1 MPSYYGNPFSRA
13 GQRGRGSAAL
23 SAPPIPTLFGYNA
36 AGIGPGGRSTAS
48 SAGAYLDRALT
59 LATAKAGA
67 TGVSP
72 GGQYRNALS
81 QAAQAGAAAKAAAVA
96 AMPHIG
102 MGGLGARPA
111 GAGATAAADATAA
124 LFGGSGPPPSYGGN
138 PFVLG
143 PLGGG
148 YGAGGRSTDP
158 RARYDRAIQQGANAL
173 FGMLRTPGGDAPDGP
188 YALALANSARAVAAA
203 NADFDAEGS
212 LFGTGYGTLTP
223 GNQATRAAAARLAA
237 ELGVGPLGSGYAT
250 TAWPP
255 RGRGGAAT
263 SGTPPWR
270 FGMAQNPYLT
280 RHLSA
285 GTDTGR
291 YDAANPG
298 GPGYTAPMAP
308 PHMVREGY
316 HRPRPELAFPTESG
330 RIAPD
335 VGGGAG
341 TTLREMAAPGCTT
354 ESISRRRLGLR
365 W

>member
-1 MPSYYGNPFSRA
+1 MPSYYGYSFSRA
-13 GQRGRGSAAL
+13 GQRGRS
-23 SAPPIPTLFGYNA
+23 SAPAPPSPTLFGYNA
-36 AGIGPGGRSTAS
+36 AGVGPGGRSA
-48 SAGAYLDRALT
+48 APAARAYLDHT
-59 LATAKAGA
+59 LALAKAKAGA
-67 TGVSP
+67 AGASP
-72 GGQYRNALS
+72 GGQVRNALS
-81 QAAQAGAAAKAAAVA
+81 QAAQARAAAKAAAVA

-102 MGGLGARPA
+102 VGGLGGSRV
-111 GAGATAAADATAA
+111 GAGGSAAAANATTA

-138 PFVLG
+138 SFVLG
-143 PLGGG
+143 LPRGA
-148 YGAGGRSTDP
+148 YGAGGGYTDP
-158 RARYDRAIQQGANAL
+158 GARHERAIQQGANAL
-173 FGMLRTPGGDAPDGP
+173 FGMLTAPGGDAPDGP
-188 YALALANSARAVAAA
+188 YALALADSARAVAAA
-203 NADFDAEGS
+203 RADIDAEGS